1 MFIDGLQYCNWSKK
15 IFEDWRSANLTAVH
29 VTISYHEQF
38 RETVSNFE
46 KWNLYFENFSN
57 LAKEK
62 FVNSYDFT
70 IPWGEKDKAYGI
82 VFDVPAAFFEII
94 FNIEEPI
101 KYYQLRHLLTFIY
114 FFIGL
119 VFFYKIILNVTFI
132 FKNVQYIFSKI

>member
-57 LAKEK
+57 LIMPAYTMSDIEYAKANKKTAVIFGSVMASFCVEK
-62 FVNSYDFT
+62 FGT
-70 IPWGEKDKAYGI
+70 QKLTEITKE
-82 VFDVPAAFFEII
+82 DVLERAQSFVDLSS
-94 FNIEEPI
+94 FN
-101 KYYQLRHLLTFIY
+101 L
-114 FFIGL
+114 
-119 VFFYKIILNVTFI
+119 
-132 FKNVQYIFSKI
+132 